1 MQLYNK
7 LTEMCFLHCADNFHS
22 RELSTYESN
31 CLDKCVAKFSNVNQR
46 IMGTYV
52 QEQSAINE
60 RRMKEMEEQI
70 KTAGIQATASSPS
83 TPAPETNISVESTSS
98 TTALTNPSQPIA
110 T

>member
-1 MQLYNK
+1 
-7 LTEMCFLHCADNFHS
+7 MCFLHCADNFHS

-60 RRMKEMEEQI
+60 RRMKEMEEQV
-70 KTAGIQATASSPS
+70 KAANIQAATPPSNATSPENNITSSVETAASTSALTSPS
-83 TPAPETNISVESTSS
+83 QS
-98 TTALTNPSQPIA
+98 IA